1 MKKEQEKKQDVE
13 LLFEHKDC
21 ILEGMQTKENQ
32 EEIYYRREE
41 DQEAIA
47 AYLAPKAFSHA
58 YRYSADGPVPAEG
71 LQEEDN
77 LIIKGD
83 NLPVMTSLMARY
95 KEKVKCIYIDPP
107 YNTGNLKFGYQD
119 SFLRSTWLTFMK
131 NRLEAAKK
139 LMAKDGFIFVQCDD
153 CQSAYLKV
161 LMDEIFGE
169 ENYRNSI
176 YWHRTYAGKTVT
188 KKLPW
193 NTDTILLYSKNP
205 RTALY
210 RVTAELT
217 EADKKAYTKDDGD
230 GRGCYTTVSLQKT
243 SSPGPETT
251 YDYEDNE
258 GRIWLCPKKGW
269 RMKQSKLKA
278 LENDGRLYIT
288 DKTIR
293 EKYYLTERMAI
304 GKQIDNF
311 WSDIGNMNRASDLS
325 YGLDGQK
332 PEKLMQRILAMASR
346 EGDLVLDFFMGTG
359 TTCAAAMKMGRRFI
373 GIEQLDYIEE
383 IAVQRLQAVMGGER
397 HGISRAEAW
406 KGGGSF
412 VYCELAEQNGS
423 YVNREDAEEA
433 ELSWED
439 LAFTKNFYEVEE

>member
-1 MKKEQEKKQDVE
+1 MREQENQRDVE
-13 LLFEHKDC
+13 LIFSHKDC
-21 ILEGMQTKENQ
+21 ILEGMQNKEDQ
-32 EEIYYRREE
+32 EEIYYCREE
-41 DQEAIA
+41 EQQEIQR
-47 AYLAPKAFSHA
+47 YLAPKAFSHA
-58 YRYSADGPVPAEG
+58 YRYTADGPVPAVELG
-71 LQEEDN
+71 ERDN
-77 LIIKGD
+77 LLVKGD
-83 NLPVMTSLMARY
+83 NLPAMTSLMARY
-95 KEKVKCIYIDPP
+95 EGAVKCIYIDPP

-119 SFLRSTWLTFMK
+119 SFQRSTWLTFMK
-131 NRLEAAKK
+131 NRLEVAKN
-139 LMAKDGFIFVQCDD
+139 LLAQDGFIFVQCDD
-153 CQSAYLKV
+153 CQNAYLKV

-176 YWHRTYAGKTVT
+176 YWHRTYAGKTVS

-193 NTDTILLYSKNP
+193 NTDTILLYSKSP
-205 RTALY
+205 KTALY

-230 GRGCYTTVSLQKT
+230 GRGLYTTVSLQKT

-278 LENDGRLYIT
+278 LENDRRLYIT

-311 WSDIGNMNRASDLS
+311 WNDIGNMNRANDLS

-332 PEKLMQRILAMASR
+332 PEKLMQRIIAMATR

-383 IAVQRLQAVMGGER
+383 TAVQRLQAVMGGER
-397 HGISRAEAW
+397 RGISKATAW

-412 VYCELAEQNGS
+412 VYCRLAQQEGRYINLEE
-423 YVNREDAEEA
+423 VEDA

-439 LAFTKNFYEVEE
+439 VEFTRNFYGVEK

>member
-1 MKKEQEKKQDVE
+1 MKTQENQRDVE
-13 LLFEHKDC
+13 LIFSNKDC
-21 ILEGMQTKENQ
+21 ILEGMQGGSSQ
-32 EEIYYRREE
+32 EEIYYRQEE
-41 DQEAIA
+41 DQEEIQR
-47 AYLAPKAFSHA
+47 YLAPKAFSHA
-58 YRYSADGPVPAEG
+58 YRYTADGPVPAGKLMEG
-71 LQEEDN
+71 DN

-83 NLPVMTSLMARY
+83 NLPAMTSLLARY
-95 KEKVKCIYIDPP
+95 EGGVKCIYIDPP

-119 SFLRSTWLTFMK
+119 SFKRSTWLAFMK
-131 NRLEAAKK
+131 NRLEAGKK
-139 LMAKDGFIFVQCDD
+139 LLAQDGFLFVQCDD
-153 CQSAYLKV
+153 CQGAYLKV

-176 YWHRTYAGKTVT
+176 YWHRTYAGKTAS

-193 NTDTILLYSKNP
+193 NTDTILLYSKSP
-205 RTALY
+205 KTALY

-217 EADKKAYTKDDGD
+217 EADKKGYTKDDGD
-230 GRGCYTTVSLQKT
+230 GRGLYATVSLQKT

-251 YDYEDNE
+251 YDYVDNE
-258 GRIWLCPKKGW
+258 GRVWPCPKKGW

-278 LENDGRLYIT
+278 LENDRRLYIT

-332 PEKLMQRILAMASR
+332 PEKLMQRIISMATQ

-359 TTCAAAMKMGRRFI
+359 TTCAAALKLGRRFI

-383 IAVQRLQAVMGGER
+383 TAVQRLQAVMGGER
-397 HGISRAEAW
+397 RGISRDAGW

-412 VYCELAEQNGS
+412 VYCRLAEQDGRYINL
-423 YVNREDAEEA
+423 EDAENA

-439 LAFTKNFYEVEE
+439 IEFTRDFYGVKL

>member
-1 MKKEQEKKQDVE
+1 MREQENQRDVE
-13 LLFEHKDC
+13 LIFSHKDC

-41 DQEAIA
+41 EEQGIQR
-47 AYLAPKAFSHA
+47 YLAPKAFSHA
-58 YRYSADGPVPAEG
+58 YRYTADGPVPAVELKEG
-71 LQEEDN
+71 DN
-77 LIIKGD
+77 LLIKGD
-83 NLPVMTSLMARY
+83 NLPAMTSLMARY
-95 KEKVKCIYIDPP
+95 EGAVKCIYIDPP

-119 SFLRSTWLTFMK
+119 SFQRSTWLTFMK
-131 NRLEAAKK
+131 NRLEAAKD
-139 LMAKDGFIFVQCDD
+139 LLSKDGFVFVQCDD
-153 CQSAYLKV
+153 CQNAYLKV

-176 YWHRTYAGKTVT
+176 YWHRTYAGKTVS

-217 EADKKAYTKDDGD
+217 DADKKAYTKDDGD
-230 GRGCYTTVSLQKT
+230 GRGFYTTVSLQKT

-258 GRIWLCPKKGW
+258 GRIWPCPKKGW

-278 LENDGRLYIT
+278 LENDRRLYIT

-311 WSDIGNMNRASDLS
+311 WNDIGNMNRANDLS

-332 PEKLMQRILAMASR
+332 PEKLMQRIIAMATQ

-383 IAVQRLQAVMGGER
+383 TAVQRLQAVMGGEHR
-397 HGISRAEAW
+397 GISKATAW

-412 VYCELAEQNGS
+412 VYCQLAEQDGHYINL
-423 YVNREDAEEA
+423 EDTDRA

-439 LAFTKNFYEVEE
+439 VEFTKNFYGVEK